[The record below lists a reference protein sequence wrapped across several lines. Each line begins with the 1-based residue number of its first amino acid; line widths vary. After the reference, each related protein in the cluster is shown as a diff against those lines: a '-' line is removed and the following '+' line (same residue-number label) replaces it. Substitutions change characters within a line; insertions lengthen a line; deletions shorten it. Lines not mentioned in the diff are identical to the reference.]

1 MKKNY
6 EDKIK
11 LFTAVA
17 GSLSIFSANTAEAQ
31 TIVVRD
37 INPDTAVNATHSNY
51 DLDINNDG
59 VVDFYVYKWNGGN
72 YSAFYFSGTAYSS
85 TGTNNNAQTIASHT
99 NFVAELN
106 LGDTTASASVYN
118 GNRYS
123 ILVGAKVNVSP
134 PVLWDAFQW
143 PAGATDKYVG
153 VRFGIGSEMHYG
165 WVQLSVASDY
175 SSITI
180 KKVAY
185 ESSPGALMKAGAT
198 VSANAAT
205 VTIDDHANNADA
217 SDIRVTITKA
227 ADESNIL
234 NYRVYV
240 VPVAKITH
248 ATLDTLQNMVAGN
261 YQNIAKTGS
270 NTTTMLS
277 STLKDIYGNAIVEG
291 TPYKV
296 IVESVGNSTTG
307 DALSAPSN
315 SLTLSTIPVTTGVS
329 SQNTMSGKIYSS
341 GSTVYLTDIEKNC
354 KISIVG
360 STGVEIYKGSV
371 NAGDSNILLSGETSG
386 VYIVRLTAGDGTFA
400 IQKVMLQY

>member
-1 MKKNY
+1 MKKRY
-6 EDKIK
+6 EDRIK

-37 INPDTAVNATHSNY
+37 INPDVVVNAANSNY
-51 DLDINNDG
+51 ALDIDNDG
-59 VVDFYVYKWNGGN
+59 NVDFHLNKLTIAN
-72 YSAFYFSGTAYSS
+72 YSDFYFRGANTS
-85 TGTNNNAQTIASHT
+85 TNKVQTLVSKSYVI
-99 NFVAELN
+99 AELN
-106 LGDTTASASVYN
+106 LGDTTAFGSVYN
-118 GNRYS
+118 NSRYTFLTGANGS
-123 ILVGAKVNVSP
+123 PLVHWNDYE
-134 PVLWDAFQW
+134 W
-143 PAGATDKYVG
+143 AGGTTDKYVG
-153 VRFGIGSEMHYG
+153 VQFIIGNEVHYG

-175 SSITI
+175 SSVTI
-180 KKVAY
+180 NKVAY
-185 ESSPGALMKAGAT
+185 ESSPRALMKAGAM

-205 VTIDDHANNADA
+205 VTIDDHGNNADA

-240 VPVAKITH
+240 VPVSKITH
-248 ATLDTLQNMVAGN
+248 ATLDSLQNMAAAN

-270 NTTTMLS
+270 NITTTLS

-291 TPYKV
+291 TPYNV
-296 IVESVGNSTTG
+296 IVESVGNSSTG

-315 SLTLSTIPVTTGVS
+315 SLTLNNSPVTTGVS

-341 GSTVYLTDIEKNC
+341 GSTVYLTAIEKNC
-354 KISIVG
+354 NMSIIS
-360 STGVEIYKGSV
+360 STGTEIYKGSV